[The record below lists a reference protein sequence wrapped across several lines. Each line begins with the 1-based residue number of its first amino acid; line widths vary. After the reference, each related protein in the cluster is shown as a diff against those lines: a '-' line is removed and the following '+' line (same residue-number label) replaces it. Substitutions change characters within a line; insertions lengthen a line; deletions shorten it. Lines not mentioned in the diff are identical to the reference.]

1 MGFSYQSAHETEYK
15 YGMIVENL
23 QLGDLE
29 TQHGRR
35 SIRGELSDGVWIL
48 RSESTVSFGLGSHL
62 ISIPI
67 CSIRSHMPLSRLP
80 A

>member
-1 MGFSYQSAHETEYK
+1 MSLQIACGGAEFNFFQQARSPSMGFSYQSAHETEYK

-35 SIRGELSDGVWIL
+35 SIRGEL
-48 RSESTVSFGLGSHL
+48 
-62 ISIPI
+62 
-67 CSIRSHMPLSRLP
+67 
-80 A
+80 

>member
-35 SIRGELSDGVWIL
+35 SIRGEL
-48 RSESTVSFGLGSHL
+48 
-62 ISIPI
+62 
-67 CSIRSHMPLSRLP
+67 
-80 A
+80 